1 MLFFP
6 VSWIKFSTFVI
17 DKLATYIDKL
27 ATYILFTASMY
38 FLTKWI
44 TRICC
49 FTIRFLHIW
58 PTLFPSP
65 LYQKLSPSNH
75 SSQNYNQNIPNAK

>member
-49 FTIRFLHIW
+49 FTIRFLHI
-58 PTLFPSP
+58 
-65 LYQKLSPSNH
+65 
-75 SSQNYNQNIPNAK
+75 